1 MSEKVPELN
10 RQQFDKK
17 EEVLQILR
25 CTHRK
30 RKPPCRYYF
39 GTDFFQNEP
48 EQVEFV
54 RGKYQNTSFSPV
66 WKPEKVLP
74 IEYESL
80 IIKLIVNLLVRKFT
94 GYLAVAFAVK
104 EKEKSASRSHCKFG
118 YVLAG
123 E

>member
-1 MSEKVPELN
+1 MP
-10 RQQFDKK
+10 
-17 EEVLQILR
+17 VLFWY
-25 CTHRK
+25 C
-30 RKPPCRYYF
+30 
-39 GTDFFQNEP
+39 FFQNEP

-54 RGKYQNTSFSPV
+54 QGKYQNTSFSPV
-66 WKPEKVLP
+66 WKPEKALS